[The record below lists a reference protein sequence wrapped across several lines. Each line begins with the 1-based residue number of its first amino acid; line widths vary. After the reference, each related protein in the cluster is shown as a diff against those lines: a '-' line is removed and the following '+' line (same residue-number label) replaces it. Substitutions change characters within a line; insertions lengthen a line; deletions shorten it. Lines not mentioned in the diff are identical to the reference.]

1 MRCGIFSYSDEI
13 YEQKGSSSLLM
24 PPLLFS
30 YTFLTTIFLVN
41 LLIAQVSHPGLPNG
55 GLRNG

>member
-1 MRCGIFSYSDEI
+1 
-13 YEQKGSSSLLM
+13 M

-41 LLIAQVSHPGLPNG
+41 LLIAQVSHPGLPEGEACNS
-55 GLRNG
+55 